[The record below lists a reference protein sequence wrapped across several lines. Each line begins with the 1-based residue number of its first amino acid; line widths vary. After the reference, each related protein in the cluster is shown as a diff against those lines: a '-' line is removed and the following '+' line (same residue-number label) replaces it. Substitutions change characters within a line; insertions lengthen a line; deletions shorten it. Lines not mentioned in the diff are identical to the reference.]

1 MAYSCAMPL
10 KYCYRSTFIDVIEPH
25 QQAHVKTRSQSVPAN
40 RAAPACDDLELC
52 SYVSSLGQRAEQLAV
67 LSRRCSET
75 VMAAVSKDALA
86 HQDVDTCST
95 ASPTSSPNT
104 RTSTSDASSCT
115 PRMLTSM
122 FNHLPDSET
131 VPVPPALL
139 PNPGSMAHP
148 ELCRRPCIYFATGS
162 CANGSACR
170 YCHLSHEH
178 RPSHL
183 DRRHRDLLRNLS
195 EAECLA
201 LLLPV
206 LRCRAE
212 STGLAAEAV
221 EVLALLED
229 KAVACAATSEAS
241 RAAASRAAASRA
253 ATVAT
258 SPQHKLSKL
267 SAALRKMPF
276 STVLGMALS
285 GATGCEKKHE
295 EDLAAMGGS
304 VDQLLLGAVDRMRAR
319 LALQAVGA

>member
-1 MAYSCAMPL
+1 
-10 KYCYRSTFIDVIEPH
+10 
-25 QQAHVKTRSQSVPAN
+25 
-40 RAAPACDDLELC
+40 
-52 SYVSSLGQRAEQLAV
+52 
-67 LSRRCSET
+67 
-75 VMAAVSKDALA
+75 MAAVSKDALA
-86 HQDVDTCST
+86 SQDVETCST

-104 RTSTSDASSCT
+104 RTSTSNTSNCS
-115 PRMLTSM
+115 PRALTSM

-131 VPVPPALL
+131 VPVPPAML

-148 ELCRRPCIYFATGS
+148 ELCRRPCIYFAAGS
-162 CANGSACR
+162 CANGSACG

-229 KAVACAATSEAS
+229 KAVACAGPSEAS
-241 RAAASRAAASRA
+241 RAAT
-253 ATVAT
+253 ATT
-258 SPQHKLSKL
+258 SPQHQLSKL

-276 STVLGMALS
+276 STVLGMALR
-285 GATGCEKKHE
+285 GATG
-295 EDLAAMGGS
+295 
-304 VDQLLLGAVDRMRAR
+304 
-319 LALQAVGA
+319 

>member
-1 MAYSCAMPL
+1 MPL

-40 RAAPACDDLELC
+40 RAAPACDDLELS

-75 VMAAVSKDALA
+75 VMAAVSKDVLA
-86 HQDVDTCST
+86 NQDVETCST

-104 RTSTSDASSCT
+104 RSSTSNGSSCL
-115 PRMLTSM
+115 PRALTSM
-122 FNHLPDSET
+122 FNHLPGSEM
-131 VPVPPALL
+131 VPVLLAML

-148 ELCRRPCIYFATGS
+148 ELCRRPCIYFAAGS
-162 CANGSACR
+162 CANGSACG

-229 KAVACAATSEAS
+229 KAVACAAPSEAS
-241 RAAASRAAASRA
+241 RAATA
-253 ATVAT
+253 ATT
-258 SPQHKLSKL
+258 PPQHQLSKL

-276 STVLGMALS
+276 STVLGMALRS
-285 GATGCEKKHE
+285 ATGCENKHE

-304 VDQLLLGAVDRMRAR
+304 SDQLLLGAVDRMRAR

>member
-10 KYCYRSTFIDVIEPH
+10 KYCYRSTFIHVIEPH

-40 RAAPACDDLELC
+40 RAAPACDDLELS

-86 HQDVDTCST
+86 NQDVETCST
-95 ASPTSSPNT
+95 ASPTSGPNT
-104 RTSTSDASSCT
+104 RTSTSDTSNCSPC
-115 PRMLTSM
+115 MLTSM

-131 VPVPPALL
+131 VPVPPAML

-148 ELCRRPCIYFATGS
+148 ELCRRPCIYFAAGS
-162 CANGSACR
+162 CANGSACG

-229 KAVACAATSEAS
+229 RAVACAAPSEAS
-241 RAAASRAAASRA
+241 RASASRA
-253 ATVAT
+253 ATIAT
-258 SPQHKLSKL
+258 SPQHQLSKL

-276 STVLGMALS
+276 STVLGMALR
-285 GATGCEKKHE
+285 GAAGCENKHE

-304 VDQLLLGAVDRMRAR
+304 SDQLLLVAVDKMRAR
-319 LALQAVGA
+319 LALRAMGA